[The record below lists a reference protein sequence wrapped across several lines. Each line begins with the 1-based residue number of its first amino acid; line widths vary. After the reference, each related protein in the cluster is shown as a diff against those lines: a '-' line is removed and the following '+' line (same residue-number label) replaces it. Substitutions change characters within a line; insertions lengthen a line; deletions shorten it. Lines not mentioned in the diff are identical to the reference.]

1 LRALRIGWQFIGEDD
16 EKMNATSCLNAV
28 IIGAGPAGLGA
39 SIGLARKGIAVT
51 VIEQQEKLGSVRRGE
66 TIRANM
72 HMEEILGHGFF
83 ERVAIRKIYKRR
95 YFSHT
100 GKCQIERAIKNPNII
115 FSWPDLIN
123 EIVSLAENSGVRFL
137 AGLNVTALIEHLG
150 KVNGVMTS
158 KNGVAGE
165 FLADVVISCGGCHD
179 PASHHIRQDR
189 SDIDMAVTKRLVRG
203 YTGQERELEY
213 HFHIKPTGIV
223 VGTMFPRGGG
233 EAEFILLDTSRGNHV
248 QPAFDEF
255 SHFHPEFGKLL
266 DRTQTFY
273 ELETCIPMGGMLYPF
288 SPRQGL
294 VMAGDALGHVQARGG
309 SGIRTSFLIGHA
321 AGSIAADIMH
331 SGGWTQGNSKKFE
344 KTLKN
349 HSQVRSLR
357 LHNFIFSKLRT
368 RIFKC
373 IISPED
379 MDKKWPI
386 LQIALR

>member
-1 LRALRIGWQFIGEDD
+1 
-16 EKMNATSCLNAV
+16 MNAISNLNAV

-66 TIRANM
+66 TIRADM

-83 ERVAIRKIYKRR
+83 ERIAIREVYQRR

-123 EIVSLAENSGVRFL
+123 EIASMAGNSGVRFL
-137 AGLNVTALIEHLG
+137 TGLHVTALIEHSG
-150 KVNGVMTS
+150 IVNGVMAS
-158 KNGVAGE
+158 KNGAAQE
-165 FLADVVISCGGCHD
+165 FLAGSVISCGGCYD

-189 SDIDMAVTKRLVRG
+189 RGIDRAVTKRLVRG
-203 YTGQERELEY
+203 YTGQERQLEY
-213 HFHIKPTGIV
+213 HFHIKSTGLV
-223 VGTMFPRGGG
+223 VGAMFPRGGG
-233 EAEFILLDTSRGNHV
+233 EAEFILLDTSRGNHI
-248 QPAFDEF
+248 QPAYDEF
-255 SHFHPEFGKLL
+255 CHFHPEFGKLL
-266 DRTQTFY
+266 DGTQTFY

-294 VMAGDALGHVQARGG
+294 VLAGDALGHVQARGG
-309 SGIRTSFLIGHA
+309 SGIKTSFLIGYA
-321 AGSIAADIMH
+321 AGSLVADVMN
-331 SGGWTQGNSKKFE
+331 SGGWTQGNRKKFE
-344 KTLKN
+344 KNIKD
-349 HSQVRSLR
+349 HSHVRSLR
-357 LHNFIFSKLRT
+357 LHNLIFSNLRS
-368 RIFKC
+368 RIFGC
-373 IISPED
+373 INSPED

>member
-1 LRALRIGWQFIGEDD
+1 
-16 EKMNATSCLNAV
+16 MNATSNLNTV

-66 TIRANM
+66 TIRADM

-83 ERVAIRKIYKRR
+83 EHIAIRKVHQRR

-100 GKCQIERAIKNPNII
+100 GKCQKERVIKNPNII

-123 EIVSLAENSGVRFL
+123 EMVSQAGNSGVRFL
-137 AGLNVTALIEHLG
+137 TGLHVTELIEQSG
-150 KVNGVMTS
+150 RVSGVMAS
-158 KNGVAGE
+158 KNGVAE
-165 FLADVVISCGGCHD
+165 ELLADTVISCGGCHD
-179 PASHHIRQDR
+179 TASHHIRQDR
-189 SDIDMAVTKRLVRG
+189 SGIDMAVTKRLVRG
-203 YTGQERELEY
+203 YTGQERQLEY
-213 HFHIKPTGIV
+213 HFHIKPTGIL

-248 QPAFDEF
+248 QPSFDEF

-266 DRTQTFY
+266 DKTQSFY
-273 ELETCIPMGGMLYPF
+273 ELETCIPMGGMLFPF

-309 SGIRTSFLIGHA
+309 SGIKTSFLIGYA
-321 AGSIAADIMH
+321 EGSLAADVMH
-331 SGGWTQGNSKKFE
+331 SGGWTEGNRKKFE
-344 KTLKN
+344 KTIRHHL
-349 HSQVRSLR
+349 HVRSLR
-357 LHNFIFSKLRT
+357 LHNLIFSNLRT
-368 RIFKC
+368 RIFRC
-373 IISPED
+373 ISSPED

>member
-1 LRALRIGWQFIGEDD
+1 LALRIGWQVICEDD
-16 EKMNATSCLNAV
+16 ERMNANSYLNAV

-66 TIRANM
+66 TIRADM

-83 ERVAIRKIYKRR
+83 ERIAIRKVYQRR
-95 YFSHT
+95 YISHT

-123 EIVSLAENSGVRFL
+123 EIAGLAGNSGVRFL
-137 AGLNVTALIEHLG
+137 TGLHVTALIENFG
-150 KVNGVMTS
+150 IVSGVMAS
-158 KNGVAGE
+158 KNGVAQE
-165 FLADVVISCGGCHD
+165 FMADTVISCGGCHD
-179 PASHHIRQDR
+179 PASHYIRQDR
-189 SDIDMAVTKRLVRG
+189 RGIDRVVTKRLVRG
-203 YTGQERELEY
+203 YTGQERQLEY
-213 HFHIKPTGIV
+213 HFHIKPTGMV
-223 VGTMFPRGGG
+223 VGTMFPRGKG
-233 EAEFILLDTSRGNHV
+233 EAEFILLDTSSENNV

-255 SHFHPEFGKLL
+255 SHFHPEFGGLL
-266 DRTQTFY
+266 DGTQTFY

-309 SGIRTSFLIGHA
+309 SGIRTSFLIGYA
-321 AGSIAADIMH
+321 AGSLAADVMH
-331 SGGWTQGNSKKFE
+331 SGGWTEVNRKKFE
-344 KTLKN
+344 KTIKN
-349 HSQVRSLR
+349 HLHVRSLR
-357 LHNFIFSKLRT
+357 LHNLIFSNLRT
-368 RIFKC
+368 RIFRC
-373 IISPED
+373 IRSPED